1 MTIPRMSDH
10 NRRILIVGNWSSL
23 VLVATVLTLPSC
35 AVPPIERQ
43 LVLAGPT
50 SQTTDDTSD
59 DMRYL
64 LYVPNAHDHPTPVE
78 GWPLILF
85 LHGAFESGNDI
96 ARVARHGIPARIEA
110 GDDFPFVVASPQ
122 SPRFWRKWP
131 TNALAVLL
139 DHVAKHYPID
149 EDRVYLTGISKGG
162 AATWST
168 ALAYPNRFAAIAPAC
183 AFGDPDHIHY
193 IAHVPVWAY
202 HGAKDFLVPP
212 REGERLVNAHRAA
225 GGETRWTLE
234 PGADHG
240 DCGGFYDRDELYTW
254 FLAHLSPPKI
264 RAARRYRFTTP
275 SPILGRSNDVPAI
288 RQPWRVSSGIA
299 RGSQRRSRPDCHRE
313 IHSAKDGIVDVTAL
327 TWNSVRRRA
336 ARSVAGDH
344 RHLETRRPLRTW
356 AAARDDG
363 LAQSI
368 ARD

>member
-10 NRRILIVGNWSSL
+10 NRRNLIVGNWSSL

-50 SQTTDDTSD
+50 SRTTDDTSD

-131 TNALAVLL
+131 TNALAALL

-254 FLAHLSPPKI
+254 FLAHRRSAHLLEIQSRSRLSVSADRKFK
-264 RAARRYRFTTP
+264 RAKSRSTQVFGCLEGTDARRLS
-275 SPILGRSNDVPAI
+275 SPHNGSRANCQPRPTITQVAFLHSQSPEAYLACATASVTRDRATGRC
-288 RQPWRVSSGIA
+288 G
-299 RGSQRRSRPDCHRE
+299 RE
-313 IHSAKDGIVDVTAL
+313 WCAELERA
-327 TWNSVRRRA
+327 RRR
-336 ARSVAGDH
+336 
-344 RHLETRRPLRTW
+344 
-356 AAARDDG
+356 
-363 LAQSI
+363 
-368 ARD
+368 